1 MRHDFL
7 DRYSRLKSPVHRLR
21 AELKCGV
28 ALLIILGTLALP
40 LQIWWAFL
48 LVVAFLGV
56 VVLVS
61 GVPVAFILRR
71 LLFLEPFVLGVS
83 LLSLLRPDGLWI
95 FLTLIVRSTISLLT
109 MIVLSNTTPFAGIL
123 GVLRRLRVPGILLTV
138 LALMYRYLYVLIDEA
153 ERMGRARAS
162 RTFTPSRGRWWRNGA
177 TVLSQLFIRS
187 SERADRIY
195 AAMLARGWK

>member
-7 DRYSRLKSPVHRLR
+7 DRYSRLKSPVHRLP
-21 AELKCGV
+21 AELKCGI
-28 ALLIILGTLALP
+28 ALLVILGTLALP

-48 LVVAFLGV
+48 LSVAFLVV

-61 GVPVAFILRR
+61 GVPVPFILRR

-83 LLSLLRPDGLWI
+83 LLSLLRPDGAWV
-95 FLTLIVRSTISLLT
+95 FLTLIVKSTISLLT

-123 GVLRRLRVPGILLTV
+123 AVLRRLRVPGILLTV
-138 LALMYRYLYVLIDEA
+138 LALMYRYLFVLIDEA
-153 ERMGRARAS
+153 ERMERARAS
-162 RTFTPSRGRWWRNGA
+162 RTFTPSRGGWWRNGS

-195 AAMLARGWK
+195 AAMLSRGWK

>member
-7 DRYSRLKSPVHRLR
+7 DRYSRLQSPIHRLP
-21 AELKCGV
+21 AELKCGI
-28 ALLIILGTLALP
+28 ALLVILGMLALP

-48 LVVAFLGV
+48 LSVALLVV

-61 GVPVAFILRR
+61 GVPVPFILRR

-83 LLSLLRPDGLWI
+83 LLSLLRPDGGWI
-95 FLTLIVRSTISLLT
+95 FLTLIVKSTISLLT

-123 GVLRRLRVPGILLTV
+123 AVLRRLRGPGILLTV
-138 LALMYRYLYVLIDEA
+138 LALMYRYLFVLIDEA

-162 RTFTPSRGRWWRNGA
+162 RTFTPSRGRWWRNGT